1 MTGFIFRRM
10 LSMFAKG
17 MGTGRL
23 LAIVAAIIFV
33 LAALGSWPDSL
44 RDDIEPIA
52 LGLAFL
58 AAAVALP

>member
-1 MTGFIFRRM
+1 MTWLFFRGM
-10 LSMFAKG
+10 LTMFAKG

-23 LAIVAAIIFV
+23 LALVACIIFV
-33 LAALGSWPDSL
+33 LAAIGSWPNSL
-44 RDDIEPIA
+44 RDDVEPVA